1 MNRQET
7 VKALSI
13 LKAAYPMFYSKQTK
27 GDLEITVNLWETIF
41 ANDDYQVVMV
51 ALKELISKHSGF
63 PPDIAAL
70 RKQIDDMTFAAIGA
84 PTDEEL
90 WRMLTEAVQMGWNRT
105 REAFDR
111 LPPILK
117 RYLGAPETLAEF
129 GKMEESTFNT
139 VAKGQFLK
147 QIGSIRERER
157 FDLQTPSEVK
167 ALLASSVGRLPAEP
181 KRLSSAEINDR
192 RNRLLD
198 RLDEMK

>member
-1 MNRQET
+1 MNKQET
-7 VKALSI
+7 IKTLSV

-27 GDLEITVNLWETIF
+27 NDLEITVTLWETIF
-41 ANDDYQVVMV
+41 KNDSYEVVMI
-51 ALKELISKHSGF
+51 ALNALITKHSGF

-70 RKQIDDMTFAAIGA
+70 RKQIDDMTLAAIGD

-90 WRMLTEAVQMGWNRT
+90 WRMLTEAVLMGWNRT
-105 REAFDR
+105 HEAFDQ

-117 RYLGAPETLAEF
+117 RYVGAPETLAEF
-129 GKMEESTFNT
+129 GKMDETAFNT

-147 QIGSIRERER
+147 QIGSIRDRER
-157 FDLQTPSEVK
+157 FEEQTPIEVK

-181 KRLSSAEINDR
+181 KRLSSAEVNDR

-198 RLDEMK
+198 QLDGKQ

>member
-27 GDLEITVNLWETIF
+27 ADLEITVNLWETIF
-41 ANDDYQVVMV
+41 ENDSYEVVMI
-51 ALKELISKHSGF
+51 ALKALISKHSGF

-117 RYLGAPETLAEF
+117 RYLGVPETLAEF

-192 RNRLLD
+192 RNRLLE

>member
-1 MNRQET
+1 M
-7 VKALSI
+7 
-13 LKAAYPMFYSKQTK
+13 
-27 GDLEITVNLWETIF
+27 
-41 ANDDYQVVMV
+41 
-51 ALKELISKHSGF
+51 
-63 PPDIAAL
+63 
-70 RKQIDDMTFAAIGA
+70 
-84 PTDEEL
+84 
-90 WRMLTEAVQMGWNRT
+90 
-105 REAFDR
+105 
-111 LPPILK
+111 PPILK
-117 RYLGAPETLAEF
+117 RYLGVPETLAEF